1 MSKQANRTAHLKID
15 MIMTLSKTQAFLKLH
30 V

>member
-15 MIMTLSKTQAFLKLH
+15 MTLSKTQAFLKLH